1 MLHTYR
7 AILDDDRVRWLE
19 QPPERS
25 GTMQVHITIL
35 DQGERETSADRGR
48 FMAESLAELAKRG
61 TFAEISDPVA
71 WQRELRSE
79 RTLPDR

>member
-1 MLHTYR
+1 MLQTYR

-35 DQGERETSADRGR
+35 EEGGRETSADRGR
-48 FMAESLAELAKRG
+48 VMAESLAELAKRG

-79 RTLPDR
+79 RTLPER

>member
-7 AILDDDRVRWLE
+7 AILDEDRVRWLE

-35 DQGERETSADRGR
+35 DEGGRETSADRGR
-48 FMAESLAELAKRG
+48 VMAESLAELAKRG

>member
-19 QPPERS
+19 KPPERS

-35 DQGERETSADRGR
+35 EDGARESTVERGR
-48 FMAESLAELAKRG
+48 VMAESLAELAKRG
-61 TFAEISDPVA
+61 TFTEISDPVA

-79 RTLPDR
+79 RTLSDR

>member
-1 MLHTYR
+1 MLQTYR
-7 AILDDDRVRWLE
+7 AILDDDRVRWRE

-35 DQGERETSADRGR
+35 EEGGRETSADRGR
-48 FMAESLAELAKRG
+48 VMAESLAELAKRG

>member
-7 AILDDDRVRWLE
+7 AVLDDDRVTWLE

-35 DQGERETSADRGR
+35 EEEGRGTSADRGR
-48 FMAESLAELAKRG
+48 VMAESLAGLAKRG
-61 TFAEISDPVA
+61 TFAEVADPVA

-79 RTLPDR
+79 CTLPDR

>member
-7 AILDDDRVRWLE
+7 AILDDDRVRRLE

-25 GTMQVHITIL
+25 GTMQVHSTFL
-35 DQGERETSADRGR
+35 DKGGRETSPERGR
-48 FMAESLAELAKRG
+48 VMAESLYELAKRG

-79 RTLPDR
+79 PTLPDR

>member
-1 MLHTYR
+1 MLHTYK

-19 QPPERS
+19 KPPERS

-35 DQGERETSADRGR
+35 EDGARESTVERDRV
-48 FMAESLAELAKRG
+48 MAESLAELAKRG
-61 TFAEISDPVA
+61 SFAEISDPVA

-79 RTLPDR
+79 RTLSDR

>member
-25 GTMQVHITIL
+25 GTVQVHITFL
-35 DQGERETSADRGR
+35 DEGGHETSADRGR
-48 FMAESLAELAKRG
+48 LMAESLAELAKRG